1 MDSNKNKRAIIGQE
15 MFDVI
20 LRRPENFTDRII
32 SAISQHMLRRGTDKK
47 SKSKTANPESIRLN
61 PKSMSNF
68 APQKRISGNC
78 VNKIAVPLIIFIT
91 VFNWP
96 DLKVQKPFIPFNAT
110 GKTEK
115 SSGNYK
121 YDQK

>member
-1 MDSNKNKRAIIGQE
+1 

-20 LRRPENFTDRII
+20 LRRPENFVDRII
-32 SAISQHMLRRGTDKK
+32 SAISQHRLRRGTDIK
-47 SKSKTANPESIRLN
+47 SMSKTANPESMRLN
-61 PKSMSNF
+61 PKRRSNF

-78 VNKIAVPLIIFIT
+78 VNKIAVPLMIFIT

-110 GKTEK
+110 GKTEN
-115 SSGNYK
+115 SFENYK
-121 YDQK
+121 YDKN